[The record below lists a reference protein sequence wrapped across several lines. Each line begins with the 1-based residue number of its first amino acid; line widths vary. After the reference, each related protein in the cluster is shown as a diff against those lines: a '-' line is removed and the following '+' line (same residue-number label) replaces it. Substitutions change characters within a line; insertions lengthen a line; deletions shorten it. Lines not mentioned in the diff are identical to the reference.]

1 MIIYMNIVL
10 TLDSRMFWVSQIQ
23 GMKMKE
29 KLTKAYYT
37 TNILLESVFLL
48 LHFSLATKLSYAT
61 IYSVMK

>member
-1 MIIYMNIVL
+1 
-10 TLDSRMFWVSQIQ
+10 
-23 GMKMKE
+23 MKMKE

-48 LHFSLATKLSYAT
+48 LHFSLGTKLSYAT